1 MNKPFVQGLKD
12 GFPIF
17 LGYLSVSIAFGMS
30 CVIMGIHT
38 LEAVIISASNLTS
51 AGQVAGSALMAAGAS
66 LVELLLTTLVI
77 NARYFLMSL
86 SLSQKLDSS
95 MTWWKRMLVAYGI
108 TDEIFAVEISQKHLS
123 FPYMIGLILISALGW
138 VSGTLIGATAG
149 ELLPAPAASALNIAL
164 YAMFIAIVLPPARTD
179 RGILLCAIVSVVLS
193 CLFSVLPGFKEIS
206 SGYAVIIVTLIVST
220 FCAWKAPRREED
232 EEEQEQDEIV
242 VREEEVL

>member
-1 MNKPFVQGLKD
+1 MNKPFVQGMKD

-30 CVIMGIHT
+30 CIIMGIPT
-38 LEAVIISASNLTS
+38 LEAVLISATNLTS
-51 AGQVAGSALMAAGAS
+51 AGQVAGSALIAAGAS
-66 LVELLLTTLVI
+66 LTELLLTTLVI

-123 FPYMIGLILISALGW
+123 FPYMMGLILVSAVGW
-138 VSGTLIGATAG
+138 ISGTFIGATAG
-149 ELLPAPAASALNIAL
+149 ELLPASIAGALNIAL

-179 RGILLCAIVSVVLS
+179 QGVLLCAVISVILS
-193 CLFSVLPGFKEIS
+193 CLFSVLPGFREIS
-206 SGYAVIIVTLIVST
+206 SGYAIIIVTLIVSA
-220 FCAWKAPRREED
+220 FCAWKAPRKN
-232 EEEQEQDEIV
+232 EEEELEEEARE
-242 VREEEVL
+242 REEELL